1 MELQQCKYFDQ
12 LILQYRI
19 DTSEHSDD
27 MSKCVKDLLRYES
40 IILTTIDTTKEVS
53 LSIRLCK

>member
-1 MELQQCKYFDQ
+1 MELQQCKYFDR
-12 LILQYRI
+12 LIFQYRI

-40 IILTTIDTTKEVS
+40 IILTTVDTTKEVS
-53 LSIRLCK
+53 LAIRLCK

>member
-1 MELQQCKYFDQ
+1 MELQQCKYFDR